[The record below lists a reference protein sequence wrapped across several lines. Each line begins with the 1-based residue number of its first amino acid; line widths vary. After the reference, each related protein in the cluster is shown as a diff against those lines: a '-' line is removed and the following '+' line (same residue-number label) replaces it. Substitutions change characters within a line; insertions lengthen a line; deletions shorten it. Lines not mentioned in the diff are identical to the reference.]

1 MNAPQFVSVYA
12 GQTCIG
18 HVLARSKRG
27 FEAFDTEDNSIGI
40 FASQSAAADV
50 LTKDLEPKSAT
61 AISHRIEWLFSH

>member
-40 FASQSAAADV
+40 FASQLAAADV
-50 LTKDLEPKSAT
+50 LTKRFRNEKGHRDLP
-61 AISHRIEWLFSH
+61 SH